1 MTITPP
7 IISLIM
13 SRFRNTDLP
22 KINQAQMAT
31 YMGYGRAWASKLMA
45 GKIANLTDDQVSKLE
60 EFLGIHLSNQRFR
73 ETGEVVPEL
82 AMELG
87 RRMKDSE
94 GLTKVIAALMEL
106 PQGSCVTGTRWIET
120 KEMTRIGQEIIK
132 IAFANEDK
140 PGKVAR
146 LVLELLA

>member
-1 MTITPP
+1 MTITQP
-7 IISLIM
+7 IIASIIARL
-13 SRFRNTDLP
+13 RDP
-22 KINQAQMAT
+22 KMPKLNQAQLADC
-31 YMGYGRAWASKLMA
+31 MGYGRSWASKLMK
-45 GKIANLTDDQVSKLE
+45 GTIKNLSDEDTAKLQS
-60 EFLGIHLSNQRFR
+60 FLGIRLMPEFI

>member
-7 IISLIM
+7 IIAAIIARL
-13 SRFRNTDLP
+13 RDP
-22 KINQAQMAT
+22 KMPKLNQAQLAEH
-31 YMGYGRAWASKLMA
+31 MGYGRSWASKLMKGTIKNISDEDTA
-45 GKIANLTDDQVSKLE
+45 KLQA
-60 EFLGIHLSNQRFR
+60 FLGIRLIPEFR
-73 ETGEVVPEL
+73 DTGELVPEI

-94 GLTKVIAALMEL
+94 ALTKVISALLEM
-106 PQGSCVTGTRWIET
+106 PQGTCIEGTRWIET
-120 KEMTRIGQEIIK
+120 QDMTRIGQEIIR
-132 IAFANEDK
+132 IAYANEDK

>member
-7 IISLIM
+7 IIAGIIARL
-13 SRFRNTDLP
+13 RNP
-22 KINQAQMAT
+22 KMPKLNQAQLAEH
-31 YMGYGRAWASKLMA
+31 MGYGRSWASKLMKGA
-45 GKIANLTDDQVSKLE
+45 IKNISDEDTAKLQA
-60 EFLGIHLSNQRFR
+60 FLGIRLIPEFR
-73 ETGEVVPEL
+73 DTGEVVPEI

-94 GLTKVIAALMEL
+94 ALTKVISALLEM
-106 PQGSCVTGTRWIET
+106 PQGTCIEGTRWIET
-120 KEMTRIGQEIIK
+120 QDMTKIGQEIIK

-146 LVLELLA
+146 MVLELLA